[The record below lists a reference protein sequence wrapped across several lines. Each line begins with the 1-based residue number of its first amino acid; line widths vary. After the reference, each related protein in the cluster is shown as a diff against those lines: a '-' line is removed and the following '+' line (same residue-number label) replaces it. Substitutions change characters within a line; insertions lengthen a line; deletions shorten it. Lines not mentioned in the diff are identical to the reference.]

1 MRGVIIAG
9 GKGSRL
15 YPLTKTINK
24 SLLPI
29 YDKPMIYY
37 SILMLANVGI
47 KEILIVTGTEHSGQ
61 FINLLGSGDAFG
73 VKLHYEVQRDPLGP
87 ADAINVAKDFARKEK
102 IIVIFAD
109 NIFEDDI
116 KKACQNFKNQKS
128 GAKIFLKE
136 VSDPGRFGVAE
147 VKHGKVVA
155 IEEKPKKPK
164 SNLAVVG
171 LYMYDE
177 KAFDI
182 ISGLKPSNR
191 GEYEVTDLNNHYI
204 KNNKMTYE
212 ILNGHWTDAGTFDS
226 LLAVNN
232 WIAEKSKKEK

>member
-24 SLLPI
+24 NLLPI

-37 SILMLANVGI
+37 SIEMLRDAGI

-61 FINLLGSGDAFG
+61 FINLLESGDEFG
-73 VKLHYEVQRDPLGP
+73 VKLHYEVQKEPLGP
-87 ADAINVAKDFARKEK
+87 ADAINVAKDFARGEK
-102 IIVIFAD
+102 IVVIFSD
-109 NIFEDDI
+109 NIFEYDI
-116 KKACQNFKNQKS
+116 KKACEDFKDQKE

-136 VSDPGRFGVAE
+136 VSDPERFGVAE
-147 VKHGKVVA
+147 VKDGKVIA
-155 IEEKPKKPK
+155 IKEKPKNPK

-171 LYMYDE
+171 LYMYDK

-182 ISGLKPSNR
+182 IATLKPSQR
-191 GEYEVTDLNNHYI
+191 GEYEVTDLNNFYV
-204 KNNKMTYE
+204 KNNEMTFE
-212 ILNGHWTDAGTFDS
+212 ILKGHWTDAGTFDS

-232 WIAEKSKKEK
+232 WVAEKRKK